1 MKSGRPFS
9 RTGFASAWRRVMR
22 TAKPPIIGPDSARH
36 RSYREV
42 QLLLAGVMTVL
53 GGLILFLFDPTRYP
67 FYPVCAFHQ
76 VTGLLCPGCGSL
88 RAMHQLLH
96 GNLATA
102 FHFNPLLVVT
112 LPIAAAYFA
121 YCYSRRATFSE
132 PFHAVHGKWWWVFFV
147 LALAFTVWRNIPGST
162 YSAVYISR

>member
-1 MKSGRPFS
+1 M
-9 RTGFASAWRRVMR
+9 T
-22 TAKPPIIGPDSARH
+22 TAKPPIIGPEPTRH

-42 QLLLAGVMTVL
+42 QLLIAGVLTVL
-53 GGLILFLFDPTRYP
+53 AGLILFLFDPTRYQ

-96 GNLATA
+96 GNLASA
-102 FHFNPLLVVT
+102 FHFNPFLILT
-112 LPIAAAYFA
+112 LPIAAAYFGFS
-121 YCYSRRATFSE
+121 YCRPAPLSE
-132 PFHAVHGKWWWVFFV
+132 PSRCAVHWKWWWIFLV

-162 YSAVYISR
+162 YNALAQ